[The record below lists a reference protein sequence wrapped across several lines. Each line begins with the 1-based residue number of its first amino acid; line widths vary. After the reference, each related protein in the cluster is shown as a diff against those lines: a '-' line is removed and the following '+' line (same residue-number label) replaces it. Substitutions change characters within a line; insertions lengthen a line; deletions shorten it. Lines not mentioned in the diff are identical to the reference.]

1 MLVTRIVIAALCA
14 YGLLAAVIFRGLPAL
29 AHLIHHR
36 AEAPAV
42 PPSLITLSTCTAC
55 PRPVPTGTAR
65 CGYCHPTPLG
75 DSHV

>member
-1 MLVTRIVIAALCA
+1 MTRIVIVALCA
-14 YGLLAAVIFRGLPAL
+14 YGIGLALVFRALPAL

-42 PPSLITLSTCTAC
+42 PSLITLSTCTAC